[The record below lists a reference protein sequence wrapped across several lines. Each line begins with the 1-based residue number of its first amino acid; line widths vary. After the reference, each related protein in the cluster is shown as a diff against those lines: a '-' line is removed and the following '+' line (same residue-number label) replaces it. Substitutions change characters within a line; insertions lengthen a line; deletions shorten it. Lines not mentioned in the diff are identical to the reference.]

1 MTRKKS
7 GAVDQR
13 RYSRLVV
20 DGAKQSPSRA
30 MLRAVGF
37 QDADFQKPQIGVAST
52 WANLT
57 PCNMHI
63 NELAHE
69 AVAGVDAAG
78 GPMAPRTPVSVT

>member
-1 MTRKKS
+1 MKAKKS
-7 GAVDQR
+7 KTVDPRQ
-13 RYSRLVV
+13 YSRLVV

-57 PCNMHI
+57 PCNMQI
-63 NELAHE
+63 GRAH
-69 AVAGVDAAG
+69 V
-78 GPMAPRTPVSVT
+78 